1 MTNSTSGRPA
11 TEGRSPRFV
20 SLETWPP
27 RDIMQ
32 ALLSGQHAALGA
44 VAQAIPA
51 LEGAVRQAVQRLEGE
66 KGRIIYVGAGTSGRL
81 AVLDGTEMTPTFG
94 WPASRLAYLFAGG
107 DTNPERADEGAE
119 DDAVAG
125 RERMAALQPTRND
138 VVLGVAASGST
149 PFTCAAID
157 AAGKGGALTVGF
169 ANNSNAPLLAAAD
182 HAVCLPTG
190 PEVLAGSTRLAAGT
204 SQKAALNLFSTTL
217 MIGLNRVHA
226 GHMVDMQVSNEK
238 LQARA
243 RNMVMDITGCA
254 PQAAQT
260 ALAAAN
266 NNAKLAVLLVQG
278 LDVTRARERLRRCNG
293 NLAAALEQETSE
305 KGNGGTDGQ

>member
-1 MTNSTSGRPA
+1 MTNSTSDKPA
-11 TEGRSPRFV
+11 TEGRSLRFWH
-20 SLETWPP
+20 LETWPP
-27 RDIMQ
+27 RDIME
-32 ALLSGQHAALGA
+32 ALLGGQYAALA
-44 VAQAIPA
+44 TVAQAIPA
-51 LEGAVRQAVQRLEGE
+51 LEDAAGQAVQRLESGQ
-66 KGRIIYVGAGTSGRL
+66 GRIIYVGAGTSGRL

-119 DDAVAG
+119 DDARAG
-125 RERMAALQPTRND
+125 RERMAGLQPTPQD

-149 PFTCAAID
+149 PFTCAAINIAGD
-157 AAGKGGALTVGF
+157 AGALTVGF
-169 ANNSNAPLLAAAD
+169 ANNASAPLLAAAD
-182 HAVCLPTG
+182 HAICLPTG

-243 RNMVMDITGCA
+243 RNMVVDITGCT
-254 PQAAQT
+254 PEAAQK

-266 NNAKLAVLLVQG
+266 DNAKLAVLLVQG

-293 NLAAALEQETSE
+293 NLAAALEQEKSE
-305 KGNGGTDGQ
+305 KENGGTDGQ